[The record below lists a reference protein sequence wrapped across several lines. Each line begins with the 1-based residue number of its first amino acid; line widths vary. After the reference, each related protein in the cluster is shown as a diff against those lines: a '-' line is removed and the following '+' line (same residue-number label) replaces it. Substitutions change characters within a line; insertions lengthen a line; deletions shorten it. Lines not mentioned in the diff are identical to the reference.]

1 MSNKTFRFVGV
12 STLKGK
18 IAVRYANDKGRAR
31 VLERNG
37 HENIRMFDAGESLHV
52 MDLVDLLLNKVDA
65 GEITDES
72 VVAAVRAEA
81 ARVGFQLA
89 A

>member
-1 MSNKTFRFVGV
+1 MTAKTFRFVGF

-18 IAVRYANDKGRAR
+18 TAVRYANEKHRAR

-37 HENIRMFDAGESLHV
+37 HEGVWFLDAGELLHP
-52 MDLVDLLLNKVDA
+52 MDLIDLLLNKLDR
-65 GEITDES
+65 GEI
-72 VVAAVRAEA
+72 VGPAAEAIRAEA
-81 ARVGFQLA
+81 RRLGFALA

>member
-1 MSNKTFRFVGV
+1 MTAKTFRFVGF

-18 IAVRYANDKGRAR
+18 TAVRYANERNRAR

-37 HENIRMFDAGESLHV
+37 HEAVWFLDAGEDLHP
-52 MDLVDLLLNKVDA
+52 MDLIDLLLNKLDR
-65 GEITDES
+65 GEILGP
-72 VVAAVRAEA
+72 AAEAIRAEA
-81 ARVGFQLA
+81 VRLGFALA

>member
-1 MSNKTFRFVGV
+1 MTAKTFRFVGF

-18 IAVRYANDKGRAR
+18 TAVRYANEKNRAR

-37 HENIRMFDAGESLHV
+37 HEGIYFLDAGETLHQ
-52 MDLVDLLLNKVDA
+52 MDLVDLLLGKLDR
-65 GEITDES
+65 GE
-72 VVAAVRAEA
+72 VLGPAAEAIRAEA
-81 ARVGFQLA
+81 TRLGFQLA